1 MDEVV
6 SLLQSIL
13 DRLGSSELVYTT
25 HELALKLKTHDQ
37 RIDLY
42 RNEGLI
48 SAIKNGQGFVY
59 TQRAVDQFL
68 EDFDGMDLSSKTAI
82 QIAKIEVAK
91 EKRSSAG
98 TSRQAQDD
106 LICYEIISILS
117 QAFELVKEGR
127 IK

>member
-6 SLLQSIL
+6 TLLQSIL
-13 DRLGSSELVYTT
+13 ERLEPSELVYTT

-59 TQRAVDQFL
+59 TQRSVDQFL

-91 EKRSSAG
+91 RKRSSTG
-98 TSRQAQDD
+98 TSRR
-106 LICYEIISILS
+106 SS
-117 QAFELVKEGR
+117 R
-127 IK
+127 